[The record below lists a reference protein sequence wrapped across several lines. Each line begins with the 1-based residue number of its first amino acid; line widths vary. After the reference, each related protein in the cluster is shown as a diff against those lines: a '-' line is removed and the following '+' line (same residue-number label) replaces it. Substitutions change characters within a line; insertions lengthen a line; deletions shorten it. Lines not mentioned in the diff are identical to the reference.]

1 VAIDISGTPVGDAA
15 GDTANETTT
24 RASDLAAM
32 DDATLLKELNLGSA
46 ATSANAD
53 ESADVEADDAQN
65 VEGAGDDASDRDAAE
80 GDAETQGDDVAAGE
94 GGDDSEAG
102 TESGEGGE
110 ADADSQTASGPAVG
124 FAVFQGNDEVEV
136 PADLKIKFTADG
148 AERELP
154 LDRVVRLAQMGFY
167 NEERAN
173 EIREFRE
180 QLPQLRESF
189 ESLQSENEMLTAAMQ
204 RILSG
209 DEDYLEQEREEFT
222 RASSPEARAERA
234 EAALRAEQQRSRGA
248 TVEQQAASFVR
259 SLVPEFESLQ
269 TAAPEVTFE
278 EVVGKFNM
286 LTAPL
291 MVRGQIPP
299 AKFREVER
307 IIRSEL
313 RPWAEAQHA
322 KRIGA
327 KKATTAA
334 TTRAAAETARAK
346 KQAARAVLPSG
357 THPTGA
363 PPKPAKKYESAGDIM
378 NDLDDI
384 IPRPN
389 P

>member
-1 VAIDISGTPVGDAA
+1 MAIDVSGTPVESTTENT
-15 GDTANETTT
+15 TA
-24 RASDLAAM
+24 RASDLAAL

-46 ATSANAD
+46 ANA
-53 ESADVEADDAQN
+53 ADAGASVVDDA
-65 VEGAGDDASDRDAAE
+65 VTEGDQGEGEGDAAE
-80 GDAETQGDDVAAGE
+80 GDETASSADVAAGE
-94 GGDDSEAG
+94 GAGDSEAA
-102 TESGEGGE
+102 TPEGEGGE
-110 ADADSQTASGPAVG
+110 GAETGEGTPAAAVG

-180 QLPQLRESF
+180 QIPQIRESF

-209 DEDYLEQEREEFT
+209 DEEYLAQEQEEFA
-222 RASSPEARAERA
+222 RAQSPEARAARA
-234 EAALRAEQQRSRGA
+234 EAALEAERQRQRGA
-248 TVEQQAASFVR
+248 SVEQQAASFVR
-259 SLVPEFESLQ
+259 SLVPEFETLQ
-269 TAAPEVTFE
+269 TVAPEVTFE

-299 AKFREVER
+299 TKFREVER

-322 KRIGA
+322 RRVNA
-327 KKATTAA
+327 KKATTA
-334 TTRAAAETARAK
+334 TTARATANAAAAK
-346 KQAARAVLPSG
+346 RQVARAVLPQG

-363 PPKPAKKYESAGDIM
+363 PPKAPKKYEQAGDIM

-384 IPRPN
+384 IPRASN